1 MYRIGILGHST
12 DQFVE
17 PEGAKRLVEQTIDV
31 INYQYD
37 SEDLVFNIA
46 AEAGVGEWASKFCLD
61 NHIKYHMFLPFPI
74 GEVKDMLLDE
84 QYKSLKH
91 CFDYS
96 WETTVSF
103 SEPDSVQIQL
113 EANNKWLVSDSD
125 FVMYF
130 WNGMKQGPLYDSI
143 KHALKNNI
151 LSINGM
157 KDRKLIT
164 NEDL

>member
-12 DQFVE
+12 DQFSE
-17 PEGAKRLVEQTIDV
+17 PESAKRLVEQTVDV
-31 INYQYD
+31 ISYQYG
-37 SEDLVFNIA
+37 EDLVFNIA
-46 AEAGVGEWASKFCLD
+46 AEAGIGEWASKFCLD
-61 NHIKYHMFLPFPI
+61 SHIKYHMFLPFPI
-74 GEVKDMLLDE
+74 DEMEGMLLDE
-84 QYKSLKH
+84 QYKSLKR

-103 SEPDSVQIQL
+103 SEPADVLTQC
-113 EANNKWLVSDSD
+113 EANNKWLISDSD
-125 FVMYF
+125 FIMYF

-143 KHALKNNI
+143 KHALKNNV